1 MKITFVGLGWEQLG
15 IGLLSALAKQE
26 GHTVDL
32 AFSSALFN
40 DRYNFNISALAA
52 LFNDKKTVL
61 ACIKKQRPDVIA
73 FSPITST
80 YQWMLDI
87 AKESKLIFPNI
98 KVIFGGVHASILQE
112 KVLLNDQIDYVCI
125 GEGDLAFPEILKSI
139 EKNSCQSPIAN
150 TLYKSYKDGEI
161 IRGHQQAFIQDLDHL
176 PIFDKTLWE
185 KHMRLSDIYFTMAS
199 RGCPFHCTYCFNSF
213 FANLSG
219 CKPGK
224 YVRHRSV
231 GHMIYELKIAKERYN
246 PKIIEF
252 EDDVFTINKKWLKN
266 FLYRY
271 KKEINIPFQC
281 LSHPICM
288 DEEIVTWLKE
298 AGCRYV
304 QLGIQSMDENY
315 KKNVIKRYDKN
326 THVERALT
334 AMQKHGILAKVDH
347 MFGLPDEPLSAQE
360 TARELYAKHTPYR
373 IQTFWTNFFP
383 GTEMTLKALADKTIS
398 QKEFDK
404 IYRGESSDFYRKSR
418 IDDPKK
424 LNTYKAYELI
434 FKLLPII
441 PKKYRHKL
449 KPNLF
454 LKMPNWLCSSITF
467 CIDVVVGLTTK
478 NPDHIAYAKYYQYHI
493 IKFIL
498 NSLKI
503 KTPAATKIL
512 TSEKFDLT
520 FKRQF
525 NSEPVE
531 ITASKIDSSTSSIK
545 ILK

>member
-1 MKITFVGLGWEQLG
+1 MRITFVGLGWEQLG
-15 IGLLSALAKQE
+15 IGLLSALAKLQ

-52 LFNDKKTVL
+52 LFDDKKAVL
-61 ACIKKQRPDVIA
+61 DLIKKQKPDVIA

-87 AKESKLIFPNI
+87 ARESKLLYPNI

-112 KVLLNDQIDYVCI
+112 KVLLNDQTDYICI
-125 GEGDLAFPEILKSI
+125 GEGDLAFLEILKCI
-139 EKNSCQSPIAN
+139 ENKDYKSPIVN
-150 TLYKSYKDGEI
+150 TLYRSPDNREI
-161 IRGHQQAFIQDLDHL
+161 IRGAQQALIQDLDHL

-185 KHMRLSDIYFTMAS
+185 EHMCLSDIYFTMAS

-231 GHMIYELKIAKERYN
+231 EHVIYELKIAKARYA

-252 EDDVFTINKKWLKN
+252 EDDVFTINKKWLKD
-266 FLYRY
+266 FLYSY

-288 DEEIVTWLKE
+288 DEEIVIWLKE
-298 AGCRYV
+298 AGCQYV

-326 THVERALT
+326 IHVERALIS
-334 AMQKHGILAKVDH
+334 MQKHGILPKVDH
-347 MFGLPDEPLSAQE
+347 MFGLPEEPLSAQE
-360 TARELYAKHTPYR
+360 TARRLYARHTPYR

-398 QKEFDK
+398 QEEFDK

-418 IDDPKK
+418 VENAEK
-424 LNTYKAYELI
+424 LKTYKAYELI
-434 FKLLPII
+434 FKLLPITHE
-441 PKKYRHKL
+441 KYRNKL
-449 KPNLF
+449 KPSLF
-454 LKMPNWLCSSITF
+454 FKIPNWLCSSITF
-467 CIDVVVGLTTK
+467 CIDVIVGLTTK
-478 NPDHIAYAKYYQYHI
+478 NPDHIAYARYYQHHI

-498 NSLKI
+498 NSMNI
-503 KTPAATKIL
+503 KTSAATKVL
-512 TSEKFDLT
+512 SSNKFDLN
-520 FKRQF
+520 FKKLV
-525 NSEPVE
+525 NVTDP
-531 ITASKIDSSTSSIK
+531 KISSSSSIE
-545 ILK
+545 ILKQFISGE